1 MYYFLSKNRSAAATA
16 DVVHRLNLCRKIKS
30 SDNEGMPVVCVN
42 GAKGICVAVTNTGT
56 DTGTGTNIGYE
67 NKKGNPM
74 LDGRLTITKELF
86 HEPVPYDVTEKT
98 LDLAIK
104 NGYTVNY
111 YVDHIIYAQSSET
124 LHEQCIQAYMDLTGV
139 NITKI
144 SEGDNYSE
152 AKKLGLPSKLLVLT
166 GKEKLDEAVTFFKKE
181 LANDA
186 TVIRGSPP
194 FFVEI
199 LNKTVC
205 KGFGLQ
211 RMCQVFDV
219 PLEQT
224 IAFGDGDNDAE
235 FIQMA
240 GLGIA
245 MKNARQNIK
254 DLADDITEFTNAEV
268 RMYEFIPTSFV
279 KTMILK
285 CLNQLK

>member
-1 MYYFLSKNRSAAATA
+1 
-16 DVVHRLNLCRKIKS
+16 
-30 SDNEGMPVVCVN
+30 MPVVCVN
-42 GAKGICVAVTNTGT
+42 GAKGICVAVTNA
-56 DTGTGTNIGYE
+56 GTGIGNE
-67 NKKGNPM
+67 NEKGNPM
-74 LDGRLTITKELF
+74 FDGRLTITKELF

-111 YVDHIIYAQSSET
+111 YVDHPEIDII
-124 LHEQCIQAYMDLTGV
+124 
-139 NITKI
+139 KI
-144 SEGDNYSE
+144 CEGESYSK
-152 AKKLGLPSKLLVLT
+152 AKSLGLPSKLLVLT
-166 GKEKLDEAVTFFKKE
+166 GEQKLDEAVTFFKKE

-240 GLGIA
+240 GMGIA

-268 RMYEFIPTSFV
+268 RIYMNE
-279 KTMILK
+279 L
-285 CLNQLK
+285 

>member
-56 DTGTGTNIGYE
+56 GTGTGTNIGYE

-74 LDGRLTITKELF
+74 LDGRLTITKEIF
-86 HEPVPYDVTEKT
+86 HEPVPYDVTEKM

-111 YVDHIIYAQSSET
+111 YVDHPEIDIVT
-124 LHEQCIQAYMDLTGV
+124 
-139 NITKI
+139 I
-144 SEGDNYSE
+144 SEGDSYSE

-186 TVIRGSPP
+186 TVIRGSSRHL
-194 FFVEI
+194 EI